1 MFIMQEQN
9 PFNKKSTINPKTQE
23 IIDDAAD
30 KQESLKN
37 KGDYNFNISNE
48 DQINNNSYQARIMG
62 KNPKKG
68 SEEITSMEK
77 NIKARYEEIRAEIVE
92 INDYISRNSGT
103 EDWEMFDK
111 LNQKLISF
119 KKDLEEQEK
128 VVGEYFRQHIQKG
141 QSKDEIESD
150 VMYQGE
156 QGRLY
161 RIKKDIKDIQAKIL
175 EASAGITP
183 EEEDELNEKIKELEK
198 EAKPFYDYLYS
209 DFRDN

>member
-23 IIDDAAD
+23 IIDDAVD

-48 DQINNNSYQARIMG
+48 DQKKNNSYQAEIMG
-62 KNPKKG
+62 KSLKKG

-77 NIKARYEEIRAEIVE
+77 NIKARYEEIRVEIVE
-92 INDYISRNSGT
+92 ITDYISRNSGT

-111 LNQKLISF
+111 LNQKLISL

-183 EEEDELNEKIKELEK
+183 EEEDELNEKIKDLEK
-198 EAKPFYDYLYS
+198 EAKPFYDYLYP